1 MVGKLGKHWFITWLG
16 SFMNIGVTDD
26 WETTRIWG
34 LQTVGKLHEYMCHR
48 WLANQINM
56 GLTDGWETSQME
68 NQT

>member
-1 MVGKLGKHWFITWLG
+1 
-16 SFMNIGVTDD
+16 MNIGVTDD